1 MTLPATNLPRL
12 CQLVL
17 RGHSRH
23 RSIIPRCAS
32 AVHANYFGSR
42 SLFTHNKETYVKLKE
57 KELHVNPGFGVLH
70 VTGTIDFHIKPTNVQ
85 EYPDA
90 DRAFVVVHGVPSE
103 SCEDVTVELTGEQRD
118 ILTVCATSKSQSVF
132 CEVMVPI
139 KYDLDVKLMDE
150 GRLKISQMESDEV
163 KVFTKNGEVNSR
175 GLKSHNIHI
184 TTENGH
190 ITSDGSMQGNI
201 FINAKNTHLKAKR
214 LQGLALNI
222 EAKELSTEIESSY
235 MNQGQITA
243 DKGSI
248 KISNLHG
255 CTDLLVKEGQVV
267 VNGFHGQIAGFM
279 GSGKIEMQVTDVTGH
294 STLHLKEG
302 NMKLSVLDTP
312 RHNLEVKAPTLS
324 LSEEV
329 RACGTLSQGSS
340 QVFTISRND
349 PEASVLQATVVS
361 GEAHVECQNWFST
374 LGIKLPNK

>member
-1 MTLPATNLPRL
+1 MHPLI
-12 CQLVL
+12 L
-17 RGHSRH
+17 RCHSTH
-23 RSIIPRCAS
+23 KSIIPRCVS
-32 AVHANYFGSR
+32 AVHANNFGCR
-42 SLFTHNKETYVKLKE
+42 SLFTHNTETYVKLKE

-70 VTGTIDFHIKPTNVQ
+70 VSGTIDFHIRPTNVQ

-90 DRAFVVVHGVPSE
+90 DRAFVAVHGLPSE

-118 ILTVCATSKSQSVF
+118 ILTVCATPKSQRVF

-163 KVFTKNGEVNSR
+163 KVFTENGEVNSR

-190 ITSDGSMQGNI
+190 ITSDGSIQGNI
-201 FINAKNTHLKAKR
+201 FINAKKTHMKAKR

-235 MNQGQITA
+235 MNQAQIKA
-243 DKGSI
+243 DKGTI
-248 KISNLHG
+248 KINNLHG
-255 CTDLLVKEGQVV
+255 CTDLLVKQGQIV

-279 GSGKIEMQVTDVTGH
+279 GSGKVEMQVTEVTGH

-302 NMKLSVLDTP
+302 SMKLSVLDTP
-312 RHNLEVKAPTLS
+312 RHTLEVKAPSLS

-329 RACGTLSQGSS
+329 RTCGTLSQDNS
-340 QVFTISRND
+340 QVFTISSDD
-349 PEASVLQATVVS
+349 PETNALQATVVS
-361 GEAHVECQNWFST
+361 GEAHVDCQNWFST